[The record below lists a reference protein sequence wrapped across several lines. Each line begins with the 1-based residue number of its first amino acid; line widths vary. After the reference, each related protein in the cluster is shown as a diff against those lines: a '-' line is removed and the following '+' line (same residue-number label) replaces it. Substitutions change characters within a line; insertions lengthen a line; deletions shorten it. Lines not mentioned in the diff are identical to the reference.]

1 MDNKQLTFY
10 QKYGKRIFDLFFAI
24 IGLVLLWPIF
34 LLIGILI
41 KLDSPGSIVF
51 KQKRVGKDGKIFTM
65 YKFRTMV
72 KDAEKLKEKYRH
84 LNEADGPVFKIRNDP
99 RFTKIGKLLSHT
111 GLDESPQLY
120 NILRGEMDFVGP
132 RPLPPQEDA
141 KIPQDQQR
149 IRRKAKPGLVSSW
162 LANGA
167 HNLTF
172 KQWLEFDLKDIEN
185 KSLSYDIKIIFVSL
199 CLLVQLILR
208 GSDN

>member
-72 KDAEKLKEKYRH
+72 KDAERLKEKYRH